1 MGDMKRHYE
10 AIKNK
15 KSKTLII
22 GRYTQDTLKTKKFYE
37 VWEID
42 FDYKKLEKC
51 ITIPKKEMFEY
62 IDWVKSILP
71 TFIKKGKDKTEKRA
85 IAKQF
90 QRNGT
95 DSWQDRREKLYK
107 KYDEPKLTIETKID
121 TGQSRTQSSLT
132 FPNIEETF
140 SVIKH
145 SDNYKGMKLPFEIA
159 SGKRKRNAKK

>member
-1 MGDMKRHYE
+1 MSESQEHGFLFEDKVIRGFTGLDSEGYKKLIKKKTGKTASYTSVDDIEPGAYPKGHKVSKGVSVKTCGGKKNGTGGIMMGDMKRHYE

-85 IAKQF
+85 IA
-90 QRNGT
+90 
-95 DSWQDRREKLYK
+95 
-107 KYDEPKLTIETKID
+107 
-121 TGQSRTQSSLT
+121 
-132 FPNIEETF
+132 
-140 SVIKH
+140 
-145 SDNYKGMKLPFEIA
+145 
-159 SGKRKRNAKK
+159 